1 MIYNDIQGVSY
12 MKHLKKIIVF
22 CLLIV
27 CATTLFGCSNKE
39 EVKNFSYVTIETNPA
54 VEFVCDEKGIVVA
67 VNGLND
73 DGKLLIL
80 DEELTNKSIEEA
92 STVIIELTAEMGFTV
107 SGSVSASPQEIK
119 VSVSSNDVELQASV
133 EAKVSTNIDKA
144 IIDLGLDAKIFNLEA
159 KTRVYFEGIVLKYD
173 PTLTEEEVKELSYEE
188 LMAIVS
194 KATKEKSEFISVA
207 LEEYYQKLKEYEFK
221 LKYKQELANSLSN
234 EYQTLR
240 DSYSKL
246 LSQYQE
252 ALTQLKAKEVEF
264 FTSPDSEYVKAINN
278 YNDQKQEVMKLKI
291 QIAVSKEANESTLIL
306 EAQLGLSEQALA
318 ALDVL
323 VKTADAAIK
332 AAFDTLIT
340 TLENIYNQLAALEE
354 QFPESIDF
362 EAKLTIAEDYIN
374 SSKDELFNKFEET
387 FTKETLAKM
396 KSDLQARK
404 VALKVTVTESTN
416 K

>member
-1 MIYNDIQGVSY
+1 
-12 MKHLKKIIVF
+12 MKNLKRIMVL
-22 CLLIV
+22 CLLIISF
-27 CATTLFGCSNKE
+27 TTLFGCSNKE
-39 EVKNFSYVTIETNPA
+39 KDFSYVTIETNPA
-54 VEFVCDEKGIVVA
+54 VELVCDEQGIVVA

-80 DEELTNKSIEEA
+80 DEELTNINIEEA
-92 STVIIELTAEMGFTV
+92 SRVIIELTAEMGFTV
-107 SGSVSASPQEIK
+107 SGTVSASSQEIK
-119 VSVSSNDVELQASV
+119 VSVSSNNVELQASV
-133 EAKVSTNIDKA
+133 EAKVSTNIDQA
-144 IIDLGLDAKIFNLEA
+144 IVDLGLDAKIFKLEA
-159 KTRVYFEGIVLKYD
+159 KTREYFEGIVLKYD
-173 PTLTEEEVKELSYEE
+173 PTLTEEEVKKLSYEE
-188 LMAIVS
+188 LMALVS
-194 KATKEKSEFISVA
+194 EATKEKSEFISVA

-278 YNDQKQEVMKLKI
+278 YNDQKQEVMKLKV

-318 ALDVL
+318 ALDVI
-323 VKTADAAIK
+323 VKTADATIK
-332 AAFDTLIT
+332 AAFDTLII
-340 TLENIYNQLAALEE
+340 TLENIYDQLVALEE
-354 QFPESIDF
+354 QFPESINF

-374 SSKDELFNKFEET
+374 TSKDELFKKFEET

-404 VALKVTVTESTN
+404 VALKVTVTECKT
-416 K
+416 KK

>member
-1 MIYNDIQGVSY
+1 
-12 MKHLKKIIVF
+12 MKNLKRIMVL
-22 CLLIV
+22 CLLIISF
-27 CATTLFGCSNKE
+27 TTLFGCSNKE
-39 EVKNFSYVTIETNPA
+39 KDFSYVTIETNPA
-54 VEFVCDEKGIVVA
+54 VELVCDEQGIVVA

-80 DEELTNKSIEEA
+80 DEELTNKNIEEA
-92 STVIIELTAEMGFTV
+92 SRVIIELTAEMGFTV
-107 SGSVSASPQEIK
+107 SGTVSASSQEIK
-119 VSVSSNDVELQASV
+119 VSVSSNNVELQASV
-133 EAKVSTNIDKA
+133 EAKVSTNIDQA
-144 IIDLGLDAKIFNLEA
+144 IVDLGLDAKIFKLEA
-159 KTRVYFEGIVLKYD
+159 KTREYFEGIVLKYD
-173 PTLTEEEVKELSYEE
+173 PTLTEEEVKKLSYEE
-188 LMAIVS
+188 LMALVS
-194 KATKEKSEFISVA
+194 EATKEKSEFISVA

-278 YNDQKQEVMKLKI
+278 YNDQKQEVMKLKV
-291 QIAVSKEANESTLIL
+291 QIAVNKEANESTLIL

-318 ALDVL
+318 ALDVI
-323 VKTADAAIK
+323 VKTADATIK

-340 TLENIYNQLAALEE
+340 TLENIYNQLLALEE
-354 QFPESIDF
+354 QFPESINF

-374 SSKDELFNKFEET
+374 SSKDELFKKFEKT

-404 VALKVTVTESTN
+404 VCIKSN
-416 K
+416 GY